1 MQTFRIKFVISESQ
15 LHQTQIIEFLTY
27 CGPML
32 LSRLLQHNNL
42 TQSGEITLKSFLSL
56 VILCL
61 LTATVSAQNFRT
73 QFNRETTTVKKA
85 RSSSS
90 RTQYKKIELS
100 DLVRQQE
107 TQNGQ
112 LVSVM
117 AEVLSYDAKLQK
129 LELFDARSKKVVNVS
144 LSQVNASQ
152 RQSLAKQPA
161 TDVTVYGKVSSRS
174 GQPVIVAHKLEL
186 ILLEAERK

>member
-1 MQTFRIKFVISESQ
+1 M
-15 LHQTQIIEFLTY
+15 
-27 CGPML
+27 
-32 LSRLLQHNNL
+32 
-42 TQSGEITLKSFLSL
+42 KSFLSL